1 MRIDHLVWYRPDLAE
16 GRRHFET
23 RMDAQPAYG
32 GEHPGE
38 GTANCVLGLGA
49 STYLEIL
56 GRDPAQSADRLDPE
70 LRPLTGDGLYHW
82 AVGGIDL
89 DLLAERA
96 RKAGLDGGALV
107 PGGRKKP
114 DGSWLGWT
122 CFGIRNHGF
131 GAQVPFFIDWMES
144 EHPALAAPQ
153 GGSLADFEVFSPQP
167 ETLRDIFAALGL
179 DIKVSARAEAGFAAT
194 LESRSGRHVLSSFA
208 PVPRGYVI

>member
-153 GGSLADFEVFSPQP
+153 G
-167 ETLRDIFAALGL
+167 R
-179 DIKVSARAEAGFAAT
+179 RNW
-194 LESRSGRHVLSSFA
+194 SRSMSISRRMKPPMRPA
-208 PVPRGYVI
+208 PCSRSTVPKAYPRARPGLAAEMLRTQ